1 MQKIKKFLF
10 QNTSTKQTIAK
21 NTFWLFFGE
30 IIGRLLKL
38 FIIVFATRKLGVEGW
53 GLFAYSLS
61 FISFFYFLGDFGVN
75 TFLTREM
82 SKDNASRH
90 KYLSTAIILKVTL
103 LATFFIVSLIIGPH
117 IGRIRLPFTT
127 ILVFST
133 FFVSESLR
141 EFAMSINR
149 SLQKMENEG
158 LSKVLINLTI
168 TVVGIILVAK
178 NHTSISL
185 AIAYMIGS
193 AISTFFIFWSI
204 RSEFKNIEWK
214 FSKTDF
220 KTIYDFSWPL
230 IILGFFTLVFSID
243 SIMLGQI
250 RSESEVGLYAA
261 SQRLVQFASIIPT
274 FISISIF
281 PILAKRD
288 SNQENPIRVFEKIMT
303 IVMAIALPI
312 TIGGIFFSAEI
323 VRIILGP
330 QYIQAVPV
338 LRVLMGTILAL
349 FPDMMLNNLIYSKNL
364 QKIFLKTTS
373 FGLGLNLI
381 LNVLLIP
388 KFGAVGAA
396 ISTTSTQLL
405 IMTLNWNRLKKNV
418 SFSVLPKLKKIY
430 LANIAMTLIILSCF
444 YFNIKI
450 IYTALIAI
458 LSYAGCLKLLKEPII
473 EELISFIKKN
483 KNIHQPIVDFPNQG
497 LE

>member
-1 MQKIKKFLF
+1 
-10 QNTSTKQTIAK
+10 
-21 NTFWLFFGE
+21 
-30 IIGRLLKL
+30 
-38 FIIVFATRKLGVEGW
+38 
-53 GLFAYSLS
+53 
-61 FISFFYFLGDFGVN
+61 
-75 TFLTREM
+75 
-82 SKDNASRH
+82 
-90 KYLSTAIILKVTL
+90 
-103 LATFFIVSLIIGPH
+103 
-117 IGRIRLPFTT
+117 
-127 ILVFST
+127 
-133 FFVSESLR
+133 
-141 EFAMSINR
+141 
-149 SLQKMENEG
+149 
-158 LSKVLINLTI
+158 
-168 TVVGIILVAK
+168 
-178 NHTSISL
+178 
-185 AIAYMIGS
+185 MIGS